1 MKGMPLISVVIPVYN
16 EESYVS
22 DLIKS
27 IKQQTYKNYEI
38 IAADSSTDNTPNI
51 LKKLNVKIVT
61 IQKQT
66 YPLQEMQV

>member
-38 IAADSSTDNTPNI
+38 IAADSSTDNNGRQQVNASSLDKIYCI
-51 LKKLNVKIVT
+51 LPSV
-61 IQKQT
+61 
-66 YPLQEMQV
+66 